1 MVALSGQIGHFETLD
16 HTNKIYINILVD
28 MNIIVD

>member
-1 MVALSGQIGHFETLD
+1 MVALSGQIGHFKYVD